1 MNSMTRQECE
11 EKIVDLMKQ
20 AVDVLLEY
28 QPNDK
33 VLSMSWHRKT
43 GNILV
48 FNGSFCDYRD
58 IEPVECIVEYRKG
71 VVK

>member
-11 EKIVDLMKQ
+11 EKIAELMKQ

-28 QPNDK
+28 QPNDE
-33 VLSMSWHRKT
+33 VLSMSWYRKT

-48 FNGSFCDYRD
+48 FNGAFCDYRD
-58 IEPVECIVEYRKG
+58 IKPVERIVEYRKG
-71 VVK
+71 GVK